1 MILRLAALV
10 PHNFSIQSAL
20 TNSGELR
27 RLAVPNYG
35 YLDDPDFVFHAL
47 RHTFI
52 SMMAMNGVSMA
63 NLQQL
68 GGHKSMQATMRYIHV
83 SAHDTENESIN
94 IMNKIAFE

>member
-1 MILRLAALV
+1 
-10 PHNFSIQSAL
+10 
-20 TNSGELR
+20 
-27 RLAVPNYG
+27 
-35 YLDDPDFVFHAL
+35 
-47 RHTFI
+47 
-52 SMMAMNGVSMA
+52 MNGVSMA